1 MGSDTLSELRSA
13 LARSRSAL
21 ITVGWLSAIINILL
35 LGGPIYMLLIYDSV
49 MPSGSTATLFG
60 LLIMIAVVY
69 GFQGLFDLMRVRIL
83 ADVAAALD
91 ARMTGRVH
99 SAVAAHALHA
109 GDSESDGLS
118 AIRDLDSV
126 RGFLSS
132 PGPGALMDLPWLILF
147 LGLLTALHVWLGVT
161 ALVGAA
167 LLIGLTYLNDRSA
180 QAPSEQAASA
190 RAYRSKLASDNLRH
204 VEVIRALGMS
214 ERMHDRWLTANAQYN
229 TAQDAITRTGSL
241 ISGIS
246 RIFRLFLQSLVLT
259 VGALLYL
266 GGEASGG
273 IVFAASILAAR
284 ALAPIDQAIVH
295 WGPFTNARQGW
306 NRLEQLLDDFPDK
319 AAGQTQLPPPHN
331 ALAVQDLSVAPPGSS
346 EPVLEEI
353 DFRLNAGDAMGI
365 IGPSA
370 AGKTTL
376 ARALVGLW
384 QPVTGA
390 VRLDGASL
398 DQWAS
403 TDLGAHLGYLP
414 QHVELFDGSVA
425 DNIARFE
432 SDPPSEA
439 IIDAAKKAGVH
450 DLILGLADGYDT
462 RIGQGAL
469 QLSAGQR
476 QRIGLARAL
485 YRDPFLVVLDEPNS
499 NLDAEGE
506 AALDVAIA
514 NARERGAIV
523 ALVAHRPA
531 ALRRVNRVLVLNE
544 GRVSAFGDRD
554 KVLARMA
561 TPATPARP
569 VGVPDTSG
577 QAEIARSAS

>member
-1 MGSDTLSELRSA
+1 
-13 LARSRSAL
+13 
-21 ITVGWLSAIINILL
+21 
-35 LGGPIYMLLIYDSV
+35 
-49 MPSGSTATLFG
+49 
-60 LLIMIAVVY
+60 
-69 GFQGLFDLMRVRIL
+69 
-83 ADVAAALD
+83 
-91 ARMTGRVH
+91 
-99 SAVAAHALHA
+99 
-109 GDSESDGLS
+109 
-118 AIRDLDSV
+118 
-126 RGFLSS
+126 
-132 PGPGALMDLPWLILF
+132 
-147 LGLLTALHVWLGVT
+147 
-161 ALVGAA
+161 
-167 LLIGLTYLNDRSA
+167 
-180 QAPSEQAASA
+180 
-190 RAYRSKLASDNLRH
+190 
-204 VEVIRALGMS
+204 
-214 ERMHDRWLTANAQYN
+214 
-229 TAQDAITRTGSL
+229 
-241 ISGIS
+241 
-246 RIFRLFLQSLVLT
+246 
-259 VGALLYL
+259 
-266 GGEASGG
+266 
-273 IVFAASILAAR
+273 
-284 ALAPIDQAIVH
+284 
-295 WGPFTNARQGW
+295 
-306 NRLEQLLDDFPDK
+306 
-319 AAGQTQLPPPHN
+319 
-331 ALAVQDLSVAPPGSS
+331 
-346 EPVLEEI
+346 
-353 DFRLNAGDAMGI
+353 
-365 IGPSA
+365 
-370 AGKTTL
+370 
-376 ARALVGLW
+376 
-384 QPVTGA
+384 
-390 VRLDGASL
+390 
-398 DQWAS
+398 
-403 TDLGAHLGYLP
+403 
-414 QHVELFDGSVA
+414 DGSVA